1 MPEGSMT
8 LLHGSTTRVSV
19 TELAEIIDTDP
30 TTIDNWLR
38 RKIITRAPLWGR
50 KLTKRLFSAEE
61 IYKTALKNELVK
73 LGISPSSANDA
84 VSALWKEWDKRE
96 RPEGRK
102 VYAVVLPTNGNW
114 TVALCSQK
122 VSGGPLYKLEKSMR
136 SKSIEEMDLPKRA
149 FAVIPISDV
158 FERVSSK
165 LSELLGELKNYGAKG
180 KP

>member
-61 IYKTALKNELVK
+61 IYKISLTFAEKRMSKEASINSLLC
-73 LGISPSSANDA
+73 LGRMYE
-84 VSALWKEWDKRE
+84 VF
-96 RPEGRK
+96 GRQME
-102 VYAVVLPTNGNW
+102 ADT
-114 TVALCSQK
+114 
-122 VSGGPLYKLEKSMR
+122 
-136 SKSIEEMDLPKRA
+136 A
-149 FAVIPISDV
+149 FARAERL
-158 FERVSSK
+158 FED
-165 LSELLGELKNYGAKG
+165 AQ
-180 KP
+180 PQA